1 MSPHNFP
8 LIPHVCGCVCQIEN
22 VVFLNKVKEQLGQQ
36 DKTPAYPHGSS
47 HYPTTAV
54 VAVAG
59 GMAMDAA
66 ASGRSLKQE
75 QAHPPHSSHSITV
88 VPVPSTG
95 IMTAGTVDMIVV
107 VKMTP
112 CPVQ

>member
-1 MSPHNFP
+1 M
-8 LIPHVCGCVCQIEN
+8 CQIEN
-22 VVFLNKVKEQLGQQ
+22 AVFLNKVKEQLGQQ
-36 DKTPAYPHGSS
+36 DKNPAYPHGSS

-59 GMAMDAA
+59 GVAMDAA
-66 ASGRSLKQE
+66 AGGRALKQE

-95 IMTAGTVDMIVV
+95 IMTAGTVD
-107 VKMTP
+107 
-112 CPVQ
+112 CDCCCENE